1 MDFAKYEG
9 RTVVVEA
16 TNKKIFRGKVT
27 DYLRAA
33 LGETDVDSIVIR
45 DMISGQLI
53 EMTEAEIKTIDII
66 K

>member
-1 MDFAKYEG
+1 MKLASYEG

-16 TNKKIFRGKVT
+16 TNQKIFRGKVT
-27 DYLRAA
+27 DYLRAEF
-33 LGETDVDSIVIR
+33 GETDVDSIVVR
-45 DMISGQLI
+45 DVISGQLI

>member
-1 MDFAKYEG
+1 MEFAKYEG

-16 TNKKIFRGKVT
+16 TNQKIFRGKVT
-27 DYLRAA
+27 DYLRAEF
-33 LGETDVDSIVIR
+33 GETDVDSIVVR
-45 DMISGQLI
+45 DVNSGQLI